1 MNTLERIGAA
11 GLVPVVVINDA
22 EDAVPAAEALLAGG
36 LDIMEITMRTDAGIQ
51 AIRNVSKNCPDMLVG
66 AGTVLSLEKCQE
78 AVEAGANFIVS
89 PGFNEKVVAWCVEH
103 DVPVTPGCVTPTEIE
118 AALAYGINIVKF
130 FPAGTYGGIDACKSL
145 YGPYRAANVSFIPTG
160 GVNNDNLADFADKPF
175 IHAVGG
181 SWLCRSSDISNHDFD
196 AITASASE
204 AIDVLLGFELAH
216 IGINQA
222 NKPASMDVIAKFNQA
237 FNFPIKEGNSSN
249 FAGGSFEVMNAPY
262 LGEHGHIA
270 IRTNSINRAVHYLGK
285 RGFEVDLET
294 AKYKGDKLIAVYLKE
309 TFGGFAVHLLQ
320 K

>member
-1 MNTLERIGAA
+1 MNALERIGAA

-22 EDAVPAAEALLAGG
+22 EDAAPAAAALLAGG

-51 AIRNVSKNCPDMLVG
+51 AIKNVSENYPDMLVG

-78 AVEAGANFIVS
+78 AVEAGAKFIVS

-130 FPAGTYGGIDACKSL
+130 FPAGTYGGIGACKSL

-160 GVNNDNLADFADKPF
+160 GVNNDNLSEYADKSF

-196 AITASASE
+196 AITNSVKT
-204 AIDVLLGFELAH
+204 AINILLGFELAH
-216 IGINQA
+216 IGINQE
-222 NKPASMDVIAKFNQA
+222 NETESMNVVKLFNQA
-237 FNFPIKEGNSSN
+237 FHFPIKKGNSSN
-249 FAGGSFEVMNAPY
+249 FAGGSFEIMKTPY
-262 LGEHGHIA
+262 LGENGHIA
-270 IRTNSINRAVHYLGK
+270 IRTNSIKRAENYLAK
-285 RGFEVDLET
+285 RGFEIDQET
-294 AKYKGDKLIAVYLKE
+294 AKYKGDKLIAVYLKD